1 MLTKDYIIDGWKAA
15 LALSLGN
22 CVGDPP
28 PLLPAA
34 SLAQQPGKPFPGED
48 RGVLAQLL
56 PAASLRSHRLC
67 LTLRLQSEEGHLEV
81 ACSSLH
87 KA

>member
-15 LALSLGN
+15 LAWSLGS

-34 SLAQQPGKPFPGED
+34 SLVQQPGKPFSGED
-48 RGVLAQLL
+48 QGDLAQLL
-56 PAASLRSHRLC
+56 RTASLRRHRLC
-67 LTLRLQSEEGHLEV
+67 LTLQLQAEEGHLEV
-81 ACSSLH
+81 VCSSLH
-87 KA
+87 TA